1 MAERLKMNMYKVSKF
16 QKNRF
21 VKKKPPKKSSSSR
34 TNMITL
40 EIGEPNKNEMRGN
53 EGKKQ
58 NQNPPHFK
66 IQHKDSDCGSSFW
79 ME

>member
-1 MAERLKMNMYKVSKF
+1 
-16 QKNRF
+16 
-21 VKKKPPKKSSSSR
+21 
-34 TNMITL
+34 MITL

-66 IQHKDSDCGSSFW
+66 IQHKDSAVAVHFGWNKFKYYLVLGLSN
-79 ME
+79 